1 MWINTMNIDLYLAG
15 IAVSVFLARLNGLQV
30 NQVGRTWEVSY

>member
-1 MWINTMNIDLYLAG
+1 MWINTANVDLYLVG

>member
-15 IAVSVFLARLNGLQV
+15 IAMSVFLARLNGLQV